1 MTPFRRAG
9 SRWAKSPSAAA
20 RSAASSRRSTPPG
33 SPGASR
39 PLDLVLG
46 VRATAAVLLIC
57 VPLAE
62 TAPPDARRSKRR
74 PCTPG
79 GGRWSRSL
87 LAGEGTTKRPRSR
100 PGRTDGWGARR
111 LGGGL
116 GRRVQRS
123 GGAAVAAQQA
133 DDRGGGEEHA
143 DAGEA

>member
-46 VRATAAVLLIC
+46 VRATAAVLLISL
-57 VPLAE
+57 PLAE

-79 GGRWSRSL
+79 GDRCGRSL
-87 LAGEGTTKRPRSR
+87 LAGKLLRRSR
-100 PGRTDGWGARR
+100 VLDRRRTDVARR
-111 LGGGL
+111 LLGGGF
-116 GRRVQRS
+116 RRGVQRS
-123 GGAAVAAQQA
+123 GGAAVATGER
-133 DDRGGGEEHA
+133 DDG
-143 DAGEA
+143 